1 MDSYIVYESTQPEI
15 IVKRE
20 AEAFFNEMWVNS
32 SDRYIAYFK
41 GACKDEEH
49 CYGSTPE
56 DAIQEL
62 LDVYGDE

>member
-1 MDSYIVYESTQPEI
+1 MA
-15 IVKRE
+15 RE

-32 SDRYIAYFK
+32 SDRYVAYFK
-41 GACKDEEH
+41 GAYKDEEH